1 MVLLVMMG
9 GGGKS
14 ASRQVSREVEVAVD
28 SINAKTHA
36 AISAGIAEWRQEQEC
51 RYKEICSR
59 IARTLVLVAGY
70 LHEAKFPEYSIVT
83 GVTESV
89 RAGILMVTID
99 DIMSV
104 ARDIALNAC
113 NSLKLAAP
121 SATLDGI
128 LCTQTPRDDAAHV
141 AGMPRTE
148 HSRAQSAEEKRQE
161 QECRHKEICSRIAR
175 IFVSMAG
182 DLYEIRHPGQDIVI
196 GVPKDVRAAV
206 LLGTLFYIASDAIGI
221 AWNACLSLRGAGPS
235 ATLDDILFAPAQ
247 QAQGAAL

>member
-9 GGGKS
+9 GGDSLLAVKCPVKLRWQLTALTPRHMRPSVLGS
-14 ASRQVSREVEVAVD
+14 LSGDRSR
-28 SINAKTHA
+28 
-36 AISAGIAEWRQEQEC
+36 SAGIKRFVQELREPLSWLLGIYMRQ
-51 RYKEICSR
+51 S
-59 IARTLVLVAGY
+59 
-70 LHEAKFPEYSIVT
+70 FPEYSIVT
-83 GVTESV
+83 GVPENV
-89 RAGILMVTID
+89 RAGILMGTIE

-148 HSRAQSAEEKRQE
+148 HSRAEERRQE
-161 QECRHKEICSRIAR
+161 LERRHKKICASIAR
-175 IFVSMAG
+175 TLVSIAG
-182 DLYEIRHPGQDIVI
+182 NLYEIRHPGQDIVI
-196 GVPKDVRAAV
+196 GVPEDVRAAV
-206 LLGTLFYIASDAIGI
+206 LVGTLFYIASDAIGI
-221 AWNACLSLRGAGPS
+221 AWDACLSLRGAGPS